1 MPDFS
6 QTERIIIETLRAST
20 NFIYR
25 NDTYELLEFDKPTT
39 STGEP
44 KTDIYI
50 QAQKESTQ
58 EIFEFKISVKQRNAD
73 FLENRISAERAL
85 IFFGE
90 NWKDIIRE
98 LTNSVRAN
106 FVNQKLIYKRAQ
118 GKIAKGVFTL
128 GWRFDI
134 LNKSARN
141 RSGIL
146 PNEMLREVL
155 TGENL
160 NQNKRDAF
168 INRVVRDNSGVANF
182 ILPNAD
188 TIDLSNLNEI
198 MQNIITID
206 EYISN
211 PSNQV
216 YFACKALN
224 YRSKHTPS
232 PKWDGDRPLCVYIH
246 WFENNGKL
254 CYEFCFDN
262 PLLTKGNIVAQNL
275 QSALNNLNIN
285 TTDGIYQTNTSN
297 YSTIVNE

>member
-6 QTERIIIETLRAST
+6 QTERTIIDTLIAST

-25 NDTYELLEFDKPTT
+25 DDRYELLECDKPTT
-39 STGEP
+39 SKGEP

-50 QAQKESTQ
+50 QVQKESTQ
-58 EIFEFKISVKQRNAD
+58 EIFEFKISVKQSNAD
-73 FLENRISAERAL
+73 FLENKISAERAL
-85 IFFGE
+85 ELFGT
-90 NWKDIIRE
+90 NWKDIIME
-98 LTNSVRAN
+98 LTNSVRAD
-106 FVNQKLIYKRAQ
+106 FVNQKLIYKRPQ
-118 GKIAKGVFTL
+118 GQTEEGVFTL
-128 GWRFDI
+128 GWKFEI

-146 PNEMLREVL
+146 PTEILREVL

-168 INRVVRDNSGVANF
+168 INGVVIENSGVANF

-224 YRSKHTPS
+224 YRSKYIPS

-246 WFENNGKL
+246 WFENNSKL

-262 PLLTKGNIVAQNL
+262 PLLTKGNLVARNL

-285 TTDGIYQTNTSN
+285 TTDDINQINTNH
-297 YSTIVNE
+297 YSIVHE